1 MKMTTPQPYK
11 AHLTPHLDRQRD
23 LKFGGAWFEVC
34 IDCDQPDDPKTVT
47 HPSRYWVEG
56 VKLGGVWW
64 GAEDVL
70 SLYLRECLDEVL
82 QLKIAQEYIASAT
95 P

>member
-1 MKMTTPQPYK
+1 MNTTTPQPYK
-11 AHLTPHLDRQRD
+11 AHLTPHLDMQRD

-34 IDCDQPDDPKTVT
+34 IDCEQPDDLCTVT

-56 VKLGGVWW
+56 IKLGGVWW

-70 SLYLRECLDEVL
+70 SKYMRECLDEAL
-82 QLKIAQEYIASAT
+82 QLQIAQEYIASAA

>member
-1 MKMTTPQPYK
+1 M
-11 AHLTPHLDRQRD
+11 QRD

-34 IDCDQPDDPKTVT
+34 IDCDQPDDPMTVT

-70 SLYLRECLDEVL
+70 SPYLRECLDEVL
-82 QLKIAQEYIASAT
+82 QLKIAQEYVASAT

>member
-1 MKMTTPQPYK
+1 VKTTTPQPYK
-11 AHLTPHLDRQRD
+11 AHLTPHLDMQRD

-34 IDCDQPDDPKTVT
+34 IDCDEPDDPSTVT
-47 HPSRYWVEG
+47 HPSRYRVEG
-56 VKLGGVWW
+56 IKLGGVWW

-70 SLYLRECLDEVL
+70 STYMRECLDEVL
-82 QLKIAQEYIASAT
+82 QFRIAQEYIASAT

>member
-1 MKMTTPQPYK
+1 MKATTPQPYK

-34 IDCDQPDDPKTVT
+34 IDCDQPDDPMTVT

-56 VKLGGVWW
+56 IKLGGVWW

-70 SLYLRECLDEVL
+70 SHYMRECLDEVL
-82 QLKIAQEYIASAT
+82 QLKIAQEYVASAT